1 MSWMSMLLVVLS
13 LAGFIISSYFTAV
26 AYRWVQPDAAWI
38 PSFCRMGEKTCATI
52 VFTPRARVFG
62 VPNSV
67 LAQLFYPFIAAGTV
81 EGFLF
86 TFPIFHL
93 SLLASL
99 VTVLL
104 GLFLTYSLLFL
115 TRVPCVL
122 CFTSHGINFIIF
134 VLLLLEKDSVSGA
147 LW

>member
-1 MSWMSMLLVVLS
+1 MSWPSLLLVVLS

-26 AYRWVQPDAAWI
+26 AYRWISPNAAWI

-67 LAQLFYPFIAAGTV
+67 LGQLFYPVIVAGTV

-93 SLLASL
+93 ALLASL

-122 CFTSHGINFIIF
+122 CFTSHSINFIIF
-134 VLLLLEKDSVSGA
+134 ALLLLEKNSVSGA

>member
-1 MSWMSMLLVVLS
+1 MAVRVVGRPVAGRLHHLILFHGRGLPLDASGRGLDSQLL
-13 LAGFIISSYFTAV
+13 
-26 AYRWVQPDAAWI
+26 QN
-38 PSFCRMGEKTCATI
+38 GEKTCATI
-52 VFTPRARVFG
+52 VFTPRARVLG

-67 LAQLFYPFIAAGTV
+67 LAQLFYPVIAAGTV

-115 TRVPCVL
+115 TRVPCIL

-134 VLLLLEKDSVSGA
+134 GLLILEKNSISGS

>member
-1 MSWMSMLLVVLS
+1 MSSEFPTRSW
-13 LAGFIISSYFTAV
+13 
-26 AYRWVQPDAAWI
+26 R
-38 PSFCRMGEKTCATI
+38 
-52 VFTPRARVFG
+52 
-62 VPNSV
+62 
-67 LAQLFYPFIAAGTV
+67 QLFYPLIAAGTV

-86 TFPIFHL
+86 TFPIFHF

-122 CFTSHGINFIIF
+122 CFTSHAINVVIF
-134 VLLLLEKDSVSGA
+134 VLLLLEKDSASGA

>member
-1 MSWMSMLLVVLS
+1 MSWTSLLLVVLA

-26 AYRWVQPDAAWI
+26 AYRWIRPDAAWI
-38 PSFCRMGEKTCATI
+38 PSFCRLGEKTCATI

-67 LAQLFYPFIAAGTV
+67 LGQLFYPLITAGTV

-115 TRVPCVL
+115 TRVRCIL
-122 CFTSHGINFIIF
+122 CFTSHAINVVIFI
-134 VLLLLEKDSVSGA
+134 LLILEKDSASGA